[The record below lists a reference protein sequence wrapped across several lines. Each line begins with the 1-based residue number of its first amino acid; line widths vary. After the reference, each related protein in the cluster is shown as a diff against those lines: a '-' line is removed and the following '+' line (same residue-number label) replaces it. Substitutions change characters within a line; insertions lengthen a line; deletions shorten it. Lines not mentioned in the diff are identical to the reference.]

1 MIKKIFFLKKIDA
14 PFGIYISFFK
24 YFIFDKFTKPFR
36 DNFQKKHR
44 NLLKN
49 KLISYDWFSKHCFYF
64 YWNIR
69 KIKKKKFKYLEIGVF
84 EGNSFLF
91 VLSQFKSASCYAVD
105 PWINSDDK
113 HTALKFTHNMNV
125 IEKNFDKNLYDF
137 RSNFSKI
144 KKKSDVFLQETQ
156 EIFDV
161 IYVDGDHTYSRVLS
175 DAIKSWKLLNKN
187 GVLIFDDYFYHYP
200 HNPRGYVG
208 YAINNFLNKI
218 KKEYKI
224 LLVTKNQIFIK
235 KLC

>member
-1 MIKKIFFLKKIDA
+1 MLKKIFYLKKIDA
-14 PFGIYISFFK
+14 PIGIYFSFLK
-24 YFIFDKFTKPFR
+24 YCIFDKLTKPFR
-36 DNFQKKHR
+36 DNFQKKHK

-69 KIKKKKFKYLEIGVF
+69 KIKKKNFKYLEIGVF

-91 VLSQFKSASCYAVD
+91 VISQFKPAISYAVD

-113 HTALKFTHNMNV
+113 HTALKFTHKMNE
-125 IEKNFDKNLYDF
+125 IEKNFDNNLSEF
-137 RSNFSKI
+137 RSQYNKI
-144 KKKSDVFLQETQ
+144 KKKSEFFLEESQ

-161 IYVDGDHTYSRVLS
+161 IYIDGDHTYSRVLS

-187 GVLIFDDYFYHYP
+187 GILIFDDYFYHYP

-208 YAINNFLNKI
+208 FAINNFLTKI
-218 KKEYKI
+218 KKKYKI
-224 LLVTKNQIFIK
+224 LLVSKNQIFIK
-235 KLC
+235 KL